1 VNSSGFLLIG
11 AAAVCTAISNLSLRY
26 GIRHIGGF
34 SVAAFVTDPACMAGL
49 LFQAVAALIW
59 FRILAVM
66 EVNRGYPVLVSLTF
80 LLVVAG
86 SVMLFGESM
95 SWRKLTGL
103 AVILSGI
110 WLAVQG

>member
-1 VNSSGFLLIG
+1 MNRAGFFLIA
-11 AAAVCTAISNLSLRY
+11 AAAVCTAVSNLSLRY

-34 SVAAFVTDPACMAGL
+34 RVAAFVTDPACMAGL

-59 FRILAVM
+59 FRVLAVM
-66 EVNRGYPVLVSLTF
+66 EVNRGYPVLVSMTF

-86 SVMLFGESM
+86 AAVLFGEPV
-95 SWRKLTGL
+95 SWRKMTGL

-110 WLAVQG
+110 WLSVQG